1 MIRKILC
8 CLFLLYP
15 LLGWAQNEMQT
26 INAIKSDINFLYA
39 TGTST
44 VSADEAT
51 GVARELIELEIEQWL
66 KERSV
71 TDAAGYIAKSKDSL
85 FQIDTRR
92 GNLYRAFVFVK
103 KQNIIPYNSNETV
116 LVKDFQQTQTQP
128 EVVATTP
135 TTPSA
140 QTFTP
145 NARERSLLAV
155 TTFSALN
162 DYINQGRQSGLIARV
177 GNYKTLPATE
187 ACYVFIHNREGDIP
201 AHIKWQGAKAVNM
214 ATGQSDSIQ
223 NYKGCGA
230 IWIQFNDK

>member
-26 INAIKSDINFLYA
+26 INAIKSDITFLYA
-39 TGTST
+39 MGTST

-51 GVARELIELEIEQWL
+51 GVARELINLEIEQWL

-71 TDAAGYIAKSKDSL
+71 TDVAGYMAKSKDSL
-85 FQIDTRR
+85 SQINTHR

-103 KQNIIPYNSNETV
+103 KQDIIPYSSDENV
-116 LVKDFQQTQTQP
+116 LVGDFLHTQSDS
-128 EVVATTP
+128 EVVNTMPTP
-135 TTPSA
+135 
-140 QTFTP
+140 QMFTP
-145 NARERSLLAV
+145 NARERSLLSI
-155 TTFSALN
+155 TTFTALN
-162 DYINQGRQSGLIARV
+162 DYINQGRQSGLIEHV

-230 IWIQFNDK
+230 ICIQFNDK